1 MESEEAIG
9 LDLGGTKLATGVVD
23 GEGRLLWSDEVP
35 SSGYSQE
42 GVIDLLSEAILRA
55 RKERPGAAIAGI
67 GIPARVEQR
76 TGRAVGTVNLDLEDV
91 AVRDLVTERCGLP
104 IALDNDANLAM
115 LAEAIHG
122 AARGT
127 RNALMLTIG
136 TGIGGGIWID
146 GDLYRGATG
155 SAGELGHIVVDPDG
169 PPCQGNCP
177 GRGCVEAF
185 ASGTAI
191 GERGREAAASEPD
204 SALGRMV
211 AEGREVSAVEVGEAA
226 AGGDRVAGEVLERAG
241 RMLGVALTSLAN
253 AFEPEVIVVGG
264 GGIALGDLL
273 LDPARRELAGRA
285 LDPMSKTPVVAAEL
299 GPAAGMIGAATLA
312 RSDLGSRD

>member
-35 SSGYSQE
+35 SSGYSQGE
-42 GVIDLLSEAILRA
+42 VIDLLSEAILRA
-55 RKERPGAAIAGI
+55 REARPAAAVAGI
-67 GIPARVEQR
+67 GIPARVEQQ
-76 TGRAVGTVNLDLEDV
+76 TGRAVGTVNLDLADV
-91 AVRDLVTERCGLP
+91 AVRDLVADRIGIP
-104 IALDNDANLAM
+104 VALDNDANLAM
-115 LAEAIHG
+115 LAEAVYG

-127 RNALMLTIG
+127 TDALMLTIG

-155 SAGELGHIVVDPDG
+155 SAAELGHLVVDPDG

-177 GRGCVEAF
+177 GRGCVEVF

-191 GERGREAAASEPD
+191 GKQGEEAAEAEPD
-204 SALGRMV
+204 SALGRM
-211 AEGREVSAVEVGEAA
+211 AADGRTITGVEVGEAA
-226 AGGDRVAGEVLERAG
+226 AGGDPVAVAVLERAG

-253 AFEPEVIVVGG
+253 VFEPEVIVIGG
-264 GGIALGDLL
+264 GGMALGDLL
-273 LDPARRELAGRA
+273 LEPARRELAERA
-285 LDPMSKTPVVAAEL
+285 LDPMSKTPIVTAEL
-299 GPAAGMIGAATLA
+299 GPAAGVIGAATLA
-312 RSDLGSRD
+312 RRATGSAA

>member
-1 MESEEAIG
+1 MESEEAMG

-23 GEGRLLWSDEVP
+23 GEGRVLWSDEVP
-35 SSGYSQE
+35 SSGYSHE

-55 RKERPGAAIAGI
+55 RKARPGAAVAGV

-76 TGRAVGTVNLDLEDV
+76 TGRAVGTVNLDLEGV
-91 AVRDLVTERCGLP
+91 AVRDLVAERTGIP
-104 IALDNDANLAM
+104 VALDNDANLAM
-115 LAEAIHG
+115 LAEAVHG

-127 RNALMLTIG
+127 ANALMLTIG

-146 GDLYRGATG
+146 GELYRGATG
-155 SAGELGHIVVDPDG
+155 SGGELGHVVVDPDG

-191 GERGREAAASEPD
+191 GERGREVASTEPD
-204 SALGRMV
+204 SALGRM
-211 AEGREVSAVEVGEAA
+211 AADGHEITAVEVGEAA
-226 AGGDRVAGEVLERAG
+226 AAGDPVAGAVLDRAG

-253 AFEPEVIVVGG
+253 AFEPEMIVIGG
-264 GGIALGDLL
+264 GGMALGDLL
-273 LDPARRELAGRA
+273 LDPARRELAERA
-285 LDPMSKTPVVAAEL
+285 LDPMSRTPVVAAEL
-299 GPAAGMIGAATLA
+299 GPAAGMIGGSTLA
-312 RSDLGSRD
+312 RSAFRSAG

>member
-1 MESEEAIG
+1 MKSEEAIG

-42 GVIDLLSEAILRA
+42 KVIDLLSEAILRA
-55 RKERPGAAIAGI
+55 RKERPAAAVAGI

-76 TGRAVGTVNLDLEDV
+76 TGRAVGTVNLDLADV
-91 AVRDLVTERCGLP
+91 PVRDLVAERAGIP
-104 IALDNDANLAM
+104 VALDNDANLAM
-115 LAEAIHG
+115 LAEAVYG

-127 RNALMLTIG
+127 ANALMLTIG

-155 SAGELGHIVVDPDG
+155 SAAELGHLVVDPEG

-177 GRGCVEAF
+177 GRGCVEVF

-191 GERGREAAASEPD
+191 GKRGEEAAAAEPD
-204 SALGRMV
+204 SALGRM
-211 AEGREVSAVEVGEAA
+211 AADGRTITGVEVGEAA
-226 AGGDRVAGEVLERAG
+226 AGGDPVAVAVLERAG

-253 AFEPEVIVVGG
+253 VFEPEVIVIGG
-264 GGIALGDLL
+264 GGMALGDLL
-273 LDPARRELAGRA
+273 LEPARRELAERA
-285 LDPMSKTPVVAAEL
+285 LDPMSKTPVVTAEL
-299 GPAAGMIGAATLA
+299 GPAAGVIGAATLA
-312 RSDLGSRD
+312 RRAFGSTA

>member
-23 GEGRLLWSDEVP
+23 GEGRLLWSEEVS
-35 SSGYSQE
+35 SSGYSHE
-42 GVIDLLSEAILRA
+42 GVIDLLSEAISRA
-55 RKERPGAAIAGI
+55 RAERPRASIAGV
-67 GIPARVEQR
+67 GIPARVEQQ
-76 TGRAVGTVNLDLEDV
+76 TGRAIGTVNLDLEDV
-91 AVRDLVTERCGLP
+91 PVRDLLAERTGIP

-115 LAEAIHG
+115 LAEAVHG

-127 RNALMLTIG
+127 DQALMLTIG

-155 SAGELGHIVVDPDG
+155 SAAELGHVVVDPEG
-169 PPCQGNCP
+169 PACQGNCP

-185 ASGTAI
+185 VSGTAI
-191 GERGREAAASEPD
+191 GERGRDVALAEPD
-204 SALGRMV
+204 SALGRIA
-211 AEGREVSAVEVGEAA
+211 AEGREVTAVEVGEAA
-226 AGGDRVAGEVLERAG
+226 AAGDPEAGAILEQAG

-253 AFEPEVIVVGG
+253 AFEPEVIVIGG
-264 GGIALGDLL
+264 GGMALGDRL
-273 LDPARRELAGRA
+273 LDPARQVLSERA

-299 GPAAGMIGAATLA
+299 GPAAGMIGGATLA
-312 RSDLGSRD
+312 RSLSGGAG

>member
-23 GEGRLLWSDEVP
+23 GEGRLAWSDEVP
-35 SSGYSQE
+35 SSGYSHD
-42 GVIDLLSEAILRA
+42 GVIDLLVEAIDRA
-55 RKERPGAAIAGI
+55 RRERPGASVAGV
-67 GIPARVEQR
+67 GIPARVDYAS
-76 TGRAVGTVNLDLEDV
+76 GHAVGTVNLDLEDL
-91 AVRDLVTERCGLP
+91 AVRDLVSERAGIP
-104 IALDNDANLAM
+104 VALDNDANLAM
-115 LAEAIHG
+115 LAEAVHG

-127 RNALMLTIG
+127 GNALMLTIG

-155 SAGELGHIVVDPDG
+155 SAAELGHVVVDADG

-191 GERGREAAASEPD
+191 GRSGREAATEAPD
-204 SALGRMV
+204 SALGRMA
-211 AEGREVSAVEVGEAA
+211 AEGVEITAVEVGNAA
-226 AGGDRVAGEVLERAG
+226 REGDGTAIGVLGRAG

-253 AFEPEVIVVGG
+253 AFEPEVIVIGG
-264 GGIALGDLL
+264 GGMALGSLL
-273 LDPARRELAGRA
+273 LDPAREELAARA
-285 LDPMSKTPVVAAEL
+285 LEPMSKTPVVEAEL
-299 GPAAGMIGAATLA
+299 GPAAGMIGGAILA
-312 RSDLGSRD
+312 RRAA